1 MRPATNGTSV
11 DVGATVLGSELEML
25 APGTVVTPPVTPL
38 AIVGPVGAGTREPAT
53 VVDGLDELAG
63 LVADDVVVTRAEDE
77 PATTIVVVVASGEGT
92 VMEPVVVDC
101 ALTVSATPT
110 TLPLNSKPNMLM
122 RATVKRNGCLVVALG
137 LWFLKLVGV
146 ILIGGRPSNDRSAHQ
161 PFTPA
166 LTRLFGAYLHSCRCL
181 CVSCGFS
188 VETESRNK
196 PLT

>member
-25 APGTVVTPPVTPL
+25 APGTVVSPPL
-38 AIVGPVGAGTREPAT
+38 AIVGPVGAGKREPAT
-53 VVDGLDELAG
+53 VVDGLDG
-63 LVADDVVVTRAEDE
+63 LDEPDGFVAADVVVTRAVEE
-77 PATTIVVVVASGEGT
+77 PAKTIVVVVASGEET

-110 TLPLNSKPNMLM
+110 TLPLNSKPNMLT
-122 RATVKRNGCLVVALG
+122 RATLKRNGCLVVALG
-137 LWFLKLVGV
+137 FWFLKLVGV